1 MPHVANIAAVAVAVA
16 VLAATRAAATRN
28 NNNATAPALGRRGL
42 KEKHGSAK
50 EKTLGP
56 PSEVPP
62 TVFILGAQKGGSSS
76 LMWELIT
83 HPQLCDGERKETHY
97 FLGFSYG
104 NKVSDGMSFDEIK
117 TDYLSIFRDKK
128 CVGRPASAFIDGTPV
143 LHHLEVAGNM
153 HAFYDALGMK
163 DDLKLLVMLREPVS
177 RDYSW
182 YQHKIRQF
190 LTGHVTGQGFDEARK
205 GAVADL
211 QTFQE
216 TYSFHVDAVNKGELQ
231 RSEVPLELAG
241 DYITQ
246 LLEFLKYFRRDQMLI
261 FNSNLAFTRPAEA
274 MEAIRQFLG
283 VEHFTKWDTDPFP
296 HDDHL
301 GSTYHSGDP
310 TCVLKHIPKMDCG
323 FRDTLAGFYAQKND
337 ELDQW
342 MRRTKKKA
350 PPSEPDWEPFGN
362 THVNISCVVDA
373 RAALDEVIAEEKKET
388 C

>member
-1 MPHVANIAAVAVAVA
+1 
-16 VLAATRAAATRN
+16 
-28 NNNATAPALGRRGL
+28 
-42 KEKHGSAK
+42 
-50 EKTLGP
+50 
-56 PSEVPP
+56 
-62 TVFILGAQKGGSSS
+62 
-76 LMWELIT
+76 
-83 HPQLCDGERKETHY
+83 
-97 FLGFSYG
+97 
-104 NKVSDGMSFDEIK
+104 
-117 TDYLSIFRDKK
+117 
-128 CVGRPASAFIDGTPV
+128 
-143 LHHLEVAGNM
+143 
-153 HAFYDALGMK
+153 MK